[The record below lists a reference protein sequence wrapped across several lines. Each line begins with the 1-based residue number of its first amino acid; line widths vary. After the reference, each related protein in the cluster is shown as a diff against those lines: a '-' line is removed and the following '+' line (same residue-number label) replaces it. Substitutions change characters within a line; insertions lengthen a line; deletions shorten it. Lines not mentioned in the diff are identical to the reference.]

1 MAAARAAHAAA
12 TAAAMKE
19 VELPANLEKDLVS
32 PYDDGLTGNPVGELQ
47 EVCMNRRM
55 QPPVYEVSLEE
66 GAPHE
71 RNFVINCLVGSKFR
85 ESGCGKSKKLAKRKA
100 AAKMLATL
108 KSQPVLVDDNDG
120 CGGGGLGGGGPCG
133 PGNLI
138 DEDELVLGIAQRLVS
153 SHIFI
158 I

>member
-55 QPPVYEVSLEE
+55 QPPVYEV
-66 GAPHE
+66 
-71 RNFVINCLVGSKFR
+71 IK
-85 ESGCGKSKKLAKRKA
+85 
-100 AAKMLATL
+100 
-108 KSQPVLVDDNDG
+108 
-120 CGGGGLGGGGPCG
+120 
-133 PGNLI
+133 I
-138 DEDELVLGIAQRLVS
+138 
-153 SHIFI
+153 
-158 I
+158 